1 MRENMRVQNGNQHS
15 EASGRLMAGDEKR
28 HHPRRDRLKQLRAFC
43 HAARLQSISRA
54 AEHIFASQPAVS
66 QQVRTL
72 EEELAVSLFERSGP
86 RIALTPAGARLYQL
100 ASPLVEGLDRLPDT
114 FIEQH
119 RGVASGD
126 LNVAAGQMTAAMV
139 LPGYLREFRHRH
151 PDIRVNVR
159 IADGRERLRWL
170 RAYEVD
176 VVLAAVD
183 LPPPDLEF
191 RPVFSSDLMF
201 ITPEDHPLAGRE
213 TVEIAEI
220 AAFPAV
226 MHSALHYVTDVIDII
241 MRRHG
246 QVANTVLEVDG
257 WNAIKQYVE
266 AGVGI
271 SAVPD
276 ICLSERDRVWSIP
289 ASRYFPS
296 RLYGVLTRRDDIL
309 SLAASWFIRVVE
321 QSRAGASSA

>member
-1 MRENMRVQNGNQHS
+1 MVGEEQ
-15 EASGRLMAGDEKR
+15 R

-86 RIALTPAGARLYQL
+86 RIALTPAGALLYRL

-119 RGVASGD
+119 HGVASGV
-126 LNVAAGQMTAAMV
+126 LNVAAGQTTAAMV
-139 LPGYLREFRHRH
+139 LPECLREFRQRHR
-151 PDIRVNVR
+151 DIRVNVR
-159 IADGRERLRWL
+159 IAEGRQRLRWL

-176 VVLAAVD
+176 IVLAAVD

-191 RPVFSSDLMF
+191 RPVFSSEIVF

-213 TVEIAEI
+213 TVEISEV

-226 MHSALHYVTDVIDII
+226 THNASHYASEITDII
-241 MRRHG
+241 MRQHG
-246 QVANTVLEVDG
+246 QVANTVLQVDG
-257 WNAIKQYVE
+257 WNVIKEYVE
-266 AGVGI
+266 AGVGV
-271 SAVPD
+271 SAIPD

-296 RLYGVLTRRDDIL
+296 RLYGVLTRRDDML
-309 SLAASWFIRVVE
+309 SLAASWFIQAVVE
-321 QSRAGASSA
+321 SRPGAC

>member
-1 MRENMRVQNGNQHS
+1 MAFQNDKQHS
-15 EASGRLMAGDEKR
+15 EASGRFMAGDEKR
-28 HHPRRDRLKQLRAFC
+28 HYPRRDRLKQLRAFC

-72 EEELAVSLFERSGP
+72 EEELGVSLFERSGP

-119 RGVASGD
+119 HGIASGV
-126 LNVAAGQMTAAMV
+126 LNIAAGQTTSGMV
-139 LPGYLREFRHRH
+139 LPEYLKEFRHRH

-159 IADGRERLRWL
+159 SADGRQRLRWL
-170 RAYEVD
+170 RGYEVD

-191 RPVFSSDLMF
+191 RPVFSSDTVF

-213 TVEIAEI
+213 TVELAEI

-226 MHSALHYVTDVIDII
+226 MHGATHYAGELTDIL
-241 MRRHG
+241 MRQHG
-246 QVANTVLEVDG
+246 QVANIVLEVDG
-257 WNAIKQYVE
+257 WNVIKEYVE
-266 AGVGI
+266 AGVGV
-271 SAVPD
+271 SAIPD

-296 RLYGVLTRRDDIL
+296 RMYGVLTRRDDLL
-309 SLAASWFIRVVE
+309 SLAASWFIQVVE
-321 QSRAGASSA
+321 QSRREAH

>member
-1 MRENMRVQNGNQHS
+1 
-15 EASGRLMAGDEKR
+15 MAGDEKR
-28 HHPRRDRLKQLRAFC
+28 PHPRRDRLKQLRAFC

-86 RIALTPAGARLYQL
+86 RIALTPAGARLYEL

-119 RGVASGD
+119 HGIASGV
-126 LNVAAGQMTAAMV
+126 LNVAAGQTTAAMV
-139 LPGYLREFRHRH
+139 LPHYLSEFRRRH

-159 IADGRERLRWL
+159 SADGRERMRWL

-176 VVLAAVD
+176 VVVGAVD

-191 RPVFSSDLMF
+191 RPVFSSELVF

-226 MHSALHYVTDVIDII
+226 MHNASHYASEVTDII
-241 MRRHG
+241 MRQHG

-257 WNAIKQYVE
+257 WNAIKIYVE
-266 AGVGI
+266 AGVGV
-271 SAVPD
+271 SAIPD

-289 ASRYFPS
+289 ASRYFPP
-296 RLYGVLTRRDDIL
+296 RVYGVLTRRDEL
-309 SLAASWFIRVVE
+309 LPLAASWFIQVVDP
-321 QSRAGASSA
+321 SRSGAH